1 MLHSCTVGPI
11 DRLQSS
17 NLERWPYPTYA
28 LLNRRGIAAMLNLVP
43 IAVFIAFTAFGFVM
57 FFRRRVPLA
66 YPILCGCLGIVAMAL
81 WPFWPVAP
89 KREHS
94 AVVLSRVGSED
105 AAAYRKVIADGQLS
119 RAEAHDAARRQ
130 GEVTKKI
137 EG

>member
-1 MLHSCTVGPI
+1 
-11 DRLQSS
+11 
-17 NLERWPYPTYA
+17 
-28 LLNRRGIAAMLNLVP
+28 MLNLVP

-57 FFRRRVPLA
+57 FFRRQVPLA

-105 AAAYRKVIADGQLS
+105 AAAYRKVIADGQIS

-130 GEVTKKI
+130 GEVPKKI